1 MNESVLRNH
10 SFPLVFCLWT
20 SGALAVLKNESL
32 KTLLLILKM
41 VLFFQFSLWC
51 GVKSRKYSKKQR
63 SSPSFKRSAPRLHS
77 DAWTGMRPC
86 ITTVSQR
93 LWRWGN
99 VVPLFEEAYCMTH
112 VRNRAACALFL
123 HSGSTLY
130 TLVFFHDNSFHECF
144 ENLSYSWISKNVVFQ
159 NKHIC
164 SFQFP
169 LCFCSVLYIFFSP
182 MNQELG
188 FPWRKINTLIVDK
201 IRIFQNWKP
210 ENRIVLKC
218 ELLRLC

>member
-1 MNESVLRNH
+1 MNEPVLRNH

-130 TLVFFHDNSFHECF
+130 TLVFFMITLSMNVLKIFPIHGFQKMLCSRINISVLSNFHYVF
-144 ENLSYSWISKNVVFQ
+144 VVFC
-159 NKHIC
+159 IY
-164 SFQFP
+164 S
-169 LCFCSVLYIFFSP
+169 SV
-182 MNQELG
+182 
-188 FPWRKINTLIVDK
+188 PWTKN
-201 IRIFQNWKP
+201 
-210 ENRIVLKC
+210 
-218 ELLRLC
+218 